1 MSRLT
6 PSRGASDA
14 QITAHLAVVDRT
26 VLRWRTQLQ
35 IPAARPRGSS
45 DTARWAAAE
54 AREVTSRPRRPA
66 MAGPRERPARGRA
79 IGPGR

>member
-1 MSRLT
+1 VSRLT

-35 IPAARPRGSS
+35 TPPASGVSGCMGEGTKAAVAGADQRP
-45 DTARWAAAE
+45 DLHPTARLSQLNGAW
-54 AREVTSRPRRPA
+54 REES
-66 MAGPRERPARGRA
+66 
-79 IGPGR
+79 